1 MKLARLVP
9 IPILALVTAC
19 AHTPPPEL
27 ADARA
32 AYQRASNGLAAQL
45 APADLHVASR
55 QLDLAERSWADH
67 GDTYEMR
74 SLAYAAERK
83 ARLAEVHAHTRAA
96 RQQQGEA
103 QAELDRLRDEQVR
116 TTSAQLSTAQQ
127 RIAQQQEQ
135 LKAAQEQRDVAE
147 QRRIAAE
154 HRAQQAQADLARIGS
169 VRQEPRGMV
178 ITLSG
183 SVLFVSGKADLL
195 PEAIARLNEV
205 AQVLGRQDKE
215 SKIAV
220 QGFTD
225 SQGGETFNLEL
236 SRRRAEAVRDFLI
249 SHGIAADR
257 ITAEGYGEARP
268 IASNA
273 TPEGRANNRRV
284 EIVVQPRNQ

>member
-1 MKLARLVP
+1 MKLSRLVP
-9 IPILALVTAC
+9 IPMLALVAAC

-32 AYQRASNGLAAQL
+32 AYDRAEHGLAAQL
-45 APADLHVASR
+45 APADVHVARR
-55 QLDLAERSWADH
+55 QLDLAEESWNDR
-67 GDTYEMR
+67 GDTYETR
-74 SLAYAAERK
+74 SLAYAATRK

-96 RQQQGEA
+96 RQQETEA
-103 QAELDRLRDEQVR
+103 QAEIDRLRDEQVR

-127 RIAQQQEQ
+127 QIVQQQEQ
-135 LKAAQEQRDVAE
+135 LKAAQEQRDMAD
-147 QRRIAAE
+147 QQRIAAE
-154 HRAQQAQADLARIGS
+154 KRAQQAQADLARIGS
-169 VRQEPRGMV
+169 VRQEQRGMV

-205 AQVLGRQDKE
+205 AQVLGRQDKD
-215 SKIAV
+215 SKIVV

-236 SRRRAEAVRDFLI
+236 SRRRADAVRDFLV

-257 ITAEGYGEARP
+257 ITSEGYGEARP

-284 EIVVQPRNQ
+284 EIVVQPR